1 MLKFLKIRNV
11 KNPEREVGNA
21 GIDLFVPSF
30 TKELKESCKCIFDID
45 SQGKE
50 CIAVPPHKQVCI
62 PSGIKAHI
70 SINKTL
76 GLLGLEMDLFAENK
90 SSIATKK
97 FLDVSAVEID
107 PNYQGEIHISLTNTS
122 DEYIYIYE
130 GEKIIQLVPRIYI
143 AEKIKV
149 FDGNEILE
157 EEFYKDFKYYNRG
170 IGAFGS
176 TNS

>member
-11 KNPEREVGNA
+11 KNPEREAGNA
-21 GIDLFVPSF
+21 GIDLFVPVF
-30 TKELKESCKCIFDID
+30 TKEFKKSCKCIFDID
-45 SQGKE
+45 NQGKE

-70 SINKTL
+70 SINKVL
-76 GLLGLEMDLFAENK
+76 RLLGLEMDLLAENK

-97 FLDVSAVEID
+97 FLDVAAVEVD

-130 GEKIIQLVPRIYI
+130 EEKIIQLVPRVYVS
-143 AEKIKV
+143 EKIDI
-149 FDGNEILE
+149 FDIDEISDD
-157 EEFYKDFKYYNRG
+157 EFYKEIKYHNRG
-170 IGAFGS
+170 KGNFGS
-176 TNS
+176 TN